1 MGKNDAVSKKYL
13 SRNDVF
19 ADAINYHFFG
29 GQQVIRSERLKEQS
43 PEELSLLFGKRGN
56 ESDGSRGRGR
66 EREKRPSALRT
77 ASFSVSGENT
87 SAEQNPSEC

>member
-43 PEELSLLFGKRGN
+43 PEELSLLFGKRG
-56 ESDGSRGRGR
+56 E
-66 EREKRPSALRT
+66 
-77 ASFSVSGENT
+77 
-87 SAEQNPSEC
+87 

>member
-1 MGKNDAVSKKYL
+1 MSKKYL

-66 EREKRPSALRT
+66 ER
-77 ASFSVSGENT
+77 
-87 SAEQNPSEC
+87 